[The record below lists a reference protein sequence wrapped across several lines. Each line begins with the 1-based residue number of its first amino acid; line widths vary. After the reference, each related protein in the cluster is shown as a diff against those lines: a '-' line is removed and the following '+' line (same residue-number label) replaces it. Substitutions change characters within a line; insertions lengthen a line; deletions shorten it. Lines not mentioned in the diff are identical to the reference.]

1 MNEEILNQKEEKF
14 KTMNLNT
21 YILRNTKKIVIRK
34 IIF

>member
-1 MNEEILNQKEEKF
+1 MNEELLNQKEEKF

-21 YILRNTKKIVIRK
+21 YTKKHTKIVIRK